1 MLCANITVRFLLL
14 IDVEVVA
21 RDDGGLGETAFV
33 EDLPRFDGEVR
44 EVAGVEAHA
53 RELIGR
59 ALPGRQNV
67 VVTRQ
72 EDFEAPGCK
81 VVNSLVDA
89 IGVASMADGND
100 EIFVIGGGELYR
112 EVLPSADRVY
122 LTRVHAS
129 VEGDTTFPEL
139 DPKLWKEI
147 ARHEHPADAE
157 NPQAMTFL
165 VYEKK

>member
-1 MLCANITVRFLLL
+1 MISL
-14 IDVEVVA
+14 IVA
-21 RDDGGLGETAFV
+21 ADENNVIGHQGSLPWKLPADMKFFRETTKGHPVIMGRKTYAS
-33 EDLPRFDGEVR
+33 
-44 EVAGVEAHA
+44 
-53 RELIGR
+53 IGR

-89 IGVASMADGND
+89 IVVASMADGNE

-112 EVLPSADRVY
+112 DVLPSADRVY

-139 DPKLWKEI
+139 NPKEWKEI
-147 ARHEHPADAE
+147 DRREHPADAE
-157 NPQAMTFL
+157 NPEAMTFL
-165 VYEKK
+165 VYDKQA

>member
-1 MLCANITVRFLLL
+1 MISL
-14 IDVEVVA
+14 IVA
-21 RDDGGLGETAFV
+21 ADENGVIGHQGSLPWKLPADMKFFRETTKGHPV
-33 EDLPRFDGEVR
+33 IMGRKTYVS
-44 EVAGVEAHA
+44 
-53 RELIGR
+53 IGR
-59 ALPGRQNV
+59 PLPGRQNV

-129 VEGDTTFPEL
+129 VEGDTTFPPL
-139 DPKLWKEI
+139 DPKVWKEVE
-147 ARHEHPADAE
+147 AKEHPADAE
-157 NPQAMTFL
+157 NPQSMTFFI
-165 VYEKK
+165 YEKK

>member
-1 MLCANITVRFLLL
+1 MISL
-14 IDVEVVA
+14 IVA
-21 RDDGGLGETAFV
+21 ADENGVIGHQGALPWKLPADMKFFRETTKGHPV
-33 EDLPRFDGEVR
+33 IMGRKTYVS
-44 EVAGVEAHA
+44 
-53 RELIGR
+53 IGR
-59 ALPGRQNV
+59 PLPGRQNV

-100 EIFVIGGGELYR
+100 EIFIIGGGELYR

-129 VEGDTTFPEL
+129 VPGDTTFPPL
-139 DPKLWKEI
+139 DSKVWKEVSKK
-147 ARHEHPADAE
+147 EYPADSE

>member
-1 MLCANITVRFLLL
+1 MISL
-14 IDVEVVA
+14 IVA
-21 RDDGGLGETAFV
+21 ADEHNVIGHHGALPWKLPADMKFFRETTKGHPVIMGRKTYAS
-33 EDLPRFDGEVR
+33 
-44 EVAGVEAHA
+44 
-53 RELIGR
+53 IGR

-89 IGVASMADGND
+89 IGVASMADGNN

-112 EVLPSADRVY
+112 EALPSADRVY

-129 VEGDTTFPEL
+129 VLGDTTFPEL
-139 DPKLWKEI
+139 DSKTWKEI
-147 ARHEHPADAE
+147 SRREHPADTE

-165 VYEKK
+165 VFEKKI

>member
-1 MLCANITVRFLLL
+1 MISL
-14 IDVEVVA
+14 IVA
-21 RDDGGLGETAFV
+21 ADENNVIGHHGALPWKLPADMKFFRETTKGHPVIMGRKTYAS
-33 EDLPRFDGEVR
+33 
-44 EVAGVEAHA
+44 
-53 RELIGR
+53 IGR

-139 DPKLWKEI
+139 NAKEWKVIDE
-147 ARHEHPADAE
+147 REHPADAE

-165 VYEKK
+165 TYEKK

>member
-1 MLCANITVRFLLL
+1 MISL
-14 IDVEVVA
+14 IVA
-21 RDDGGLGETAFV
+21 ADENNVIGHHGALPWKLPADMKFFRETTKGHPVIMGRKTYAS
-33 EDLPRFDGEVR
+33 
-44 EVAGVEAHA
+44 
-53 RELIGR
+53 IGR